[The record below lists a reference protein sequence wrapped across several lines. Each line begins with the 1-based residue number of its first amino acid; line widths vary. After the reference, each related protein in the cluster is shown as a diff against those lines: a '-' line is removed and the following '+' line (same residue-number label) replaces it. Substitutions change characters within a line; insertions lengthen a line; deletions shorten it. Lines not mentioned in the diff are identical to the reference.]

1 MRSDDAGDALLVAV
15 HRRGLA
21 VPLRLLLD
29 AHRPMA
35 PLLSDAAAFIA
46 PMLGPLGLRGL
57 AALLAD
63 PGRAATRLDEMGG
76 AGTPRPGIDPCQ
88 TPES

>member
-1 MRSDDAGDALLVAV
+1 MSDDAGEELLVAV

-29 AHRPMA
+29 AHRPIT
-35 PLLSDAAAFIA
+35 PLLSDAAAFLG
-46 PMLGPLGLRGL
+46 PMLGPLGLRELG
-57 AALLAD
+57 ALLAD
-63 PGRAATRLDEMGG
+63 PGRTATRLDEMGG
-76 AGTPRPGIDPCQ
+76 AGTPRPGVDPCQ